1 MTEKRNKNY
10 IKQQKKKMK
19 KKYKSGKT
27 KQYINVYILNLLP
40 HRWDTGRMQSI
51 DDVSLATIIK
61 DN

>member
-40 HRWDTGRMQSI
+40 HR
-51 DDVSLATIIK
+51 
-61 DN
+61 